1 MRILIV
7 AATWMEVKL
16 LTDEFD
22 LTENINET
30 VSKYQLSENEIDI
43 LITGIGTT
51 ATTYK
56 LTSFLLNNSYDF
68 VMNLGIGGSLN
79 RNLKIGEVVNVI
91 SEEFADLGVENE
103 EKFLTLFESDFIE
116 LNEFPFENGVLKASN
131 SNGWIQL
138 NEVHGITANKSH
150 CHRKSISEIQQKFS
164 ADVES
169 MEGAAVFYVCR
180 NLGIPCFQIRAISNY
195 VDSGDAS
202 NWDIPAALINLKST
216 FLKLSLNFAVPV
228 C

>member
-1 MRILIV
+1 MKILIV

-16 LTDEFD
+16 LTDAFK
-22 LTENINET
+22 LKENTNEN
-30 VSKYQLSENEIDI
+30 VSRYQLSGNEIDI

-68 VMNLGIGGSLN
+68 VMNLGIAGSLN
-79 RNLKIGEVVNVI
+79 KKLKIGEVVNVI
-91 SEEFADLGVENE
+91 TDEFADLGVENE
-103 EKFLTLFESDFIE
+103 EKFLTLFESDFID
-116 LNEFPFENGVLKASN
+116 LNEFPFENGVLKASD

-138 NEVHGITANKSH
+138 NEVRGITANKSH
-150 CHRKSISEIQQKFS
+150 RNWKSISEIRQKFS

-180 NLGIPCFQIRAISNY
+180 NLGVPCFQIRAISNY

-202 NWDIPAALINLKST
+202 KWDIPSALINLKST
-216 FLKLSLNFAVPV
+216 FVKLSQNFSVLA

>member
-1 MRILIV
+1 MKILIV

-16 LTDEFD
+16 LTDE
-22 LTENINET
+22 LKLKKKIKET
-30 VSKYQLSENEIDI
+30 VYRYQLSENEIDI

-68 VMNLGIGGSLN
+68 VMNLGIAGSLN
-79 RNLKIGEVVNVI
+79 RKLKIGEVVNVV

-103 EKFLTLFESDFIE
+103 EKFLTLFESDFID
-116 LNEFPFENGVLKASN
+116 LNEFPFENGVLKASD

-138 NEVHGITANKSH
+138 NKVHGITANKSH
-150 CHRKSISEIQQKFS
+150 RHRKSISEIKQKFS

-180 NLGIPCFQIRAISNY
+180 NLGIHCFQIRAISHY
-195 VDSGDAS
+195 VDSD
-202 NWDIPAALINLKST
+202 NTTKWDIPAALINLKST
-216 FLKLSLNFAVPV
+216 FLKLLQNFSILAD
-228 C
+228 

>member
-1 MRILIV
+1 MKILIV

-16 LTDEFD
+16 LTDEFK

-56 LTSFLLNNSYDF
+56 LTSFLLNNSFDF

-116 LNEFPFENGVLKASN
+116 PNEFPFEDGILKASN

-138 NEVHGITANKSH
+138 KEAHGITANKSH
-150 CHRKSISEIQQKFS
+150 RHRKSISEIQQKFS
-164 ADVES
+164 ADLES

-202 NWDIPAALINLKST
+202 SWDIPAALINLKST
-216 FLKLSLNFAVPV
+216 FLKLSRNFAVPV

>member
-1 MRILIV
+1 MKILIV

-16 LTDEFD
+16 LTDEFK

-56 LTSFLLNNSYDF
+56 LTSFLLNNSFDF

-116 LNEFPFENGVLKASN
+116 PNE
-131 SNGWIQL
+131 
-138 NEVHGITANKSH
+138 
-150 CHRKSISEIQQKFS
+150 
-164 ADVES
+164 
-169 MEGAAVFYVCR
+169 
-180 NLGIPCFQIRAISNY
+180 
-195 VDSGDAS
+195 
-202 NWDIPAALINLKST
+202 
-216 FLKLSLNFAVPV
+216 
-228 C
+228 